1 MDFLGNEFASTSGTK
16 DASVLKDKIVG
27 IYFSAHW
34 CPPCRSFTPKL
45 VEFYNKMQAAG
56 KPFEIIFA
64 SSDQDEDQFKEY
76 FAEMPWLA
84 LPFSNRSLKND
95 VSKKFKVSGI
105 PMFVI
110 LDTDGSVIT
119 TDGRTEVM
127 GDFEGENFPWRP
139 KPTSELL
146 GSSFVN
152 AKGETF
158 GADALAGKYV
168 GVYFSA
174 HWCPP
179 CRGFTPDL
187 ATCYNNLKA
196 AGKPFE
202 LIFCSSDRD
211 QASFDEY
218 LGEMP
223 WLAMPFKE
231 REQKEALSKKFG
243 VQGIPMLVILDN
255 TDERKVVNDNAR
267 SAVGDDLEGANFPW
281 VPPPLKILPDGA
293 DQMNDETCFIALL
306 DGCDDDDQEDALKI
320 LDTIASEFKAKGDDM
335 VFCAAKGGDPL
346 SPQIRKLTK
355 MKNSPN
361 AQLIILD
368 IPDEGGFHVPNGKIQ
383 TVTDENVREFIQAYK
398 DKTTTRQQLAR

>member
-1 MDFLGNEFASTSGTK
+1 
-16 DASVLKDKIVG
+16 
-27 IYFSAHW
+27 
-34 CPPCRSFTPKL
+34 
-45 VEFYNKMQAAG
+45 MQAAG

-179 CRGFTPDL
+179 
-187 ATCYNNLKA
+187 
-196 AGKPFE
+196 
-202 LIFCSSDRD
+202 
-211 QASFDEY
+211 
-218 LGEMP
+218 
-223 WLAMPFKE
+223 
-231 REQKEALSKKFG
+231 
-243 VQGIPMLVILDN
+243 
-255 TDERKVVNDNAR
+255 
-267 SAVGDDLEGANFPW
+267 
-281 VPPPLKILPDGA
+281 
-293 DQMNDETCFIALL
+293 
-306 DGCDDDDQEDALKI
+306 
-320 LDTIASEFKAKGDDM
+320 
-335 VFCAAKGGDPL
+335 
-346 SPQIRKLTK
+346 
-355 MKNSPN
+355 
-361 AQLIILD
+361 
-368 IPDEGGFHVPNGKIQ
+368 
-383 TVTDENVREFIQAYK
+383 
-398 DKTTTRQQLAR
+398 